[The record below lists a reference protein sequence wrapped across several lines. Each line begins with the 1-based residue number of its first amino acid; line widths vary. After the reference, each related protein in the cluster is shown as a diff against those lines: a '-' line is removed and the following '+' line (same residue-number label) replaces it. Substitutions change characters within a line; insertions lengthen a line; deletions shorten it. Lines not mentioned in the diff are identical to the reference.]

1 MTTHSSPA
9 ADRADDLRALMLSS
23 QRFRQATADRFEL
36 SLNEVVAL
44 GHLSDA
50 ADGLTPREL
59 GERMLLRSGTLS
71 AIIDRLATS
80 GYARRDPNPADR
92 RSSLVKLTPSGRQV
106 VRSVQ
111 RRLQRVIAR
120 ADEVAAADGH
130 RVLAALATALDDET
144 VRVRR
149 GR

>member
-1 MTTHSSPA
+1 MNANASPD

-44 GHLSDA
+44 GHLSETTG
-50 ADGLTPREL
+50 GLTPREL

-92 RSSLVKLTPSGRQV
+92 RSSLVKLTSSGRQV

>member
-1 MTTHSSPA
+1 MSTHASSD
-9 ADRADDLRALMLSS
+9 ADRVDDLRALMLSS

-44 GHLSDA
+44 GHLSDGA
-50 ADGLTPREL
+50 GGLTPREL

-71 AIIDRLATS
+71 AIIDRLAAS
-80 GYARRDPNPADR
+80 GYARREPNPADR

-120 ADEVAAADGH
+120 ADEAAAADGH
-130 RVLAALATALDDET
+130 HVLAALATALDDET
-144 VRVRR
+144 LRVQR